1 MGDGMLVNVIPAK
14 ARKYVYAGLTL
25 AAIVYG
31 VWQASD
37 GDWGEVIGA
46 VIVALING
54 MATANT
60 RPTPPPEQ

>member
-1 MGDGMLVNVIPAK
+1 MGGVFVDVIPAK

-25 AAIVYG
+25 AAVVYG

-37 GDWGEVIGA
+37 GDWGEVVGA
-46 VIVALING
+46 TIVALING

-60 RPTPPPEQ
+60 RPVPDTPDR

>member
-1 MGDGMLVNVIPAK
+1 MDVLVDVIPAK
-14 ARKYVYAGLTL
+14 ARKYVYAALTL

-37 GDWGEVIGA
+37 GDWGKVIGA
-46 VIVALING
+46 TIVALING

-60 RPTPPPEQ
+60 QPVPDAPER